1 MKALWKENFMEKKE
15 NQNDILQKNQ
25 GTKRPYPKL
34 DQTILNPQQRNKKVH
49 EIVNNISHDKLTP
62 YYLEQLTKYLT
73 ETTEN
78 KKEKAV
84 LTDNRMVT
92 INKRETS
99 YQGLITK
106 LENGEDGIYNFMT
119 GGDKNILLVPKI
131 FITEDDILTIPG
143 LKELRQEI
151 KIIEEKQKNAIGRQK
166 FLLTK
171 QLIQMRQDQYIL
183 KSIYKPPITMMKVTK
198 SLNQIDLNEKITID
212 SNGNPISNCL
222 ISLFEPYH
230 ICCILC
236 NYSKLKEDCWGH
248 FDSDWWYLMEDFD
261 NLSEKALKND
271 YPILYDIM
279 IYKIDG
285 MQNKQISQKIKQD
298 YNVFYSVEYL
308 SAVWRK
314 KIPKIIAEK
323 AKQEWILWYYTY
335 KEKGK
340 WKRCSRCHEIKLAHP
355 YFFSKNKTAK
365 DGWYSMCKC
374 CRNKKS
380 TKVKVKTK

>member
-1 MKALWKENFMEKKE
+1 MEE
-15 NQNDILQKNQ
+15 EVKNIQ
-25 GTKRPYPKL
+25 STSAVDEEDSKRPYPRL
-34 DQTILNPQQRNKKVH
+34 DYTITDPQERNQKVH
-49 EIVNNISHDKLTP
+49 EIVNSVSPEKLTP

-73 ETTEN
+73 ETPEN
-78 KKEKAV
+78 KKEKKV

-99 YQGLITK
+99 YEGLVAK

-131 FITEDDILTIPG
+131 QITEDDIATIPG
-143 LKELRQEI
+143 LKELREEI
-151 KIIEEKQKNAIGRQK
+151 KKVEIRQRVARGKQK

-171 QLIQMRQDQYIL
+171 QLIEMRQDQYVL
-183 KSIYKPPITMMKVTK
+183 KSSYKPPVTMMKVTK
-198 SLNQIDLNEKITID
+198 SVNQIDLDEHITID
-212 SNGNPISNCL
+212 ENGDPVSDCL
-222 ISLFEPYH
+222 VSLFDPH
-230 ICCILC
+230 HVCCLLC

-261 NLSEKALKND
+261 NLSERALKED

-285 MQNKQISQKIKQD
+285 LQNKDIAARIKQD
-298 YNVFYSVEYL
+298 YDVSYSVEYL

-314 KIPKIIAEK
+314 KIPKIIADK
-323 AKQEWILWYYTY
+323 AKEEWIVWHYTY
-335 KEKGK
+335 EEKGK

-355 YFFSKNKTAK
+355 YFFTRNKTAK

-374 CRNKKS
+374 CRNKKKDKIEKDKS
-380 TKVKVKTK
+380 L

>member
-1 MKALWKENFMEKKE
+1 MEE
-15 NQNDILQKNQ
+15 EVKNIQ
-25 GTKRPYPKL
+25 STSAVDEEDSKRPYPRL
-34 DQTILNPQQRNKKVH
+34 DYTITDPQERNQKVH
-49 EIVNNISHDKLTP
+49 EIVNRVSPEKLTP

-73 ETTEN
+73 ETPEN
-78 KKEKAV
+78 KKEKKV

-99 YQGLITK
+99 YEGLVAK

-131 FITEDDILTIPG
+131 QITEDDIATIPG
-143 LKELRQEI
+143 LKELREEI
-151 KIIEEKQKNAIGRQK
+151 KKVEIRQRVARGKQK

-171 QLIQMRQDQYIL
+171 QLIEMRQDQYVL
-183 KSIYKPPITMMKVTK
+183 KSSYKPPVAMMKVTK
-198 SLNQIDLNEKITID
+198 SVNQIDLDEHITID
-212 SNGNPISNCL
+212 ENGDPVSDCL
-222 ISLFEPYH
+222 VSLFDPH
-230 ICCILC
+230 HVCCLLC

-261 NLSEKALKND
+261 NLSERALKED

-285 MQNKQISQKIKQD
+285 LQNKDIAARIKQD
-298 YNVFYSVEYL
+298 YDVSYSVEYL

-314 KIPKIIAEK
+314 KIPKIIADK
-323 AKQEWILWYYTY
+323 AKEEWIVWHYTY
-335 KEKGK
+335 EEKGK

-355 YFFSKNKTAK
+355 YFFTRNKTAK

-374 CRNKKS
+374 CRNKKKDKIEKDKS
-380 TKVKVKTK
+380 L

>member
-1 MKALWKENFMEKKE
+1 MEE
-15 NQNDILQKNQ
+15 EVKNIQ
-25 GTKRPYPKL
+25 STSAVDEEDSKRPYPRL
-34 DQTILNPQQRNKKVH
+34 DYTITDPQERNQKVH
-49 EIVNNISHDKLTP
+49 EIVNSVSPEKLTP

-73 ETTEN
+73 ETPEN
-78 KKEKAV
+78 KKEKKV

-99 YQGLITK
+99 YEGLVVK

-131 FITEDDILTIPG
+131 QITEDDIATIPS
-143 LKELRQEI
+143 LKELREEI
-151 KIIEEKQKNAIGRQK
+151 KKVEIRQRAARGKQK

-171 QLIQMRQDQYIL
+171 QLIEMRQDQYVL
-183 KSIYKPPITMMKVTK
+183 KSSYKPPVAMMKVTK
-198 SLNQIDLNEKITID
+198 SVNQIDLDEHIIVD
-212 SNGNPISNCL
+212 ENGDPVSDCL
-222 ISLFEPYH
+222 ISLFDPH
-230 ICCILC
+230 HVCCLLC

-261 NLSEKALKND
+261 NLSERALKED

-285 MQNKQISQKIKQD
+285 LQNKDIAARIKQD
-298 YNVFYSVEYL
+298 YDVSYSVEYL

-314 KIPKIIAEK
+314 KIPKIIADK
-323 AKQEWILWYYTY
+323 AKEEWIVWHYTY
-335 KEKGK
+335 EEKGK

-355 YFFSKNKTAK
+355 YFFTRNKTAK

-374 CRNKKS
+374 CRNKKKDKIEKDKS
-380 TKVKVKTK
+380 L

>member
-1 MKALWKENFMEKKE
+1 MEE
-15 NQNDILQKNQ
+15 EVKNIQ
-25 GTKRPYPKL
+25 STSAVDEEDSKRPYPRL
-34 DQTILNPQQRNKKVH
+34 DYTITDPQERNQKVH
-49 EIVNNISHDKLTP
+49 EIVNSVSPEKLTP

-73 ETTEN
+73 ETPEN
-78 KKEKAV
+78 KKEKKV

-99 YQGLITK
+99 YEGLVAK

-131 FITEDDILTIPG
+131 QITEDDIATIPG
-143 LKELRQEI
+143 LKELREEI
-151 KIIEEKQKNAIGRQK
+151 KKVEIRQRVARGKQK

-171 QLIQMRQDQYIL
+171 QLIEMRQDQYVL
-183 KSIYKPPITMMKVTK
+183 KSAYKPPVAMMKVTK
-198 SLNQIDLNEKITID
+198 SVNQIDLNEHITID
-212 SNGNPISNCL
+212 ENGDPVSDCL
-222 ISLFEPYH
+222 VSLFDPH
-230 ICCILC
+230 HVCCLLC

-261 NLSEKALKND
+261 NLSERALKED

-285 MQNKQISQKIKQD
+285 LQNKDIAARIKQD
-298 YNVFYSVEYL
+298 YDVSYSVEYL

-314 KIPKIIAEK
+314 KIPKIIADK
-323 AKQEWILWYYTY
+323 AKEEWIVWHYTY
-335 KEKGK
+335 EEKGK

-355 YFFSKNKTAK
+355 YFFTRNKTAK

-374 CRNKKS
+374 CRNKKKDKIEKDKS
-380 TKVKVKTK
+380 L

>member
-1 MKALWKENFMEKKE
+1 MEE
-15 NQNDILQKNQ
+15 EVKNIQ
-25 GTKRPYPKL
+25 STSAVDEEDSKRPYPRL
-34 DQTILNPQQRNKKVH
+34 DYTITDPQERNQKVH
-49 EIVNNISHDKLTP
+49 EIVNSVFPEKLTP

-73 ETTEN
+73 ETPEN
-78 KKEKAV
+78 KKEKKV

-99 YQGLITK
+99 YEGLVAK

-131 FITEDDILTIPG
+131 QITEDDIATIPG
-143 LKELRQEI
+143 LKELREEI
-151 KIIEEKQKNAIGRQK
+151 KKVEIRQRVARGKQK

-171 QLIQMRQDQYIL
+171 QLIEMRQDQYVL
-183 KSIYKPPITMMKVTK
+183 KSSYKPPVAMMKVTK
-198 SLNQIDLNEKITID
+198 SVNQIDLNEHITID
-212 SNGNPISNCL
+212 ENGDPVSDCL
-222 ISLFEPYH
+222 VSLFDPH
-230 ICCILC
+230 HVCCLLC

-261 NLSEKALKND
+261 NLSERALKED

-285 MQNKQISQKIKQD
+285 LQNKDIAARIKQD
-298 YNVFYSVEYL
+298 YDVSYSVEYL

-314 KIPKIIAEK
+314 KIPKIIADK
-323 AKQEWILWYYTY
+323 AKEEWIVWHYTY
-335 KEKGK
+335 EEKGK

-355 YFFSKNKTAK
+355 YFFTRNKTAK

-374 CRNKKS
+374 CRNKKKDKIEKDKS
-380 TKVKVKTK
+380 F

>member
-1 MKALWKENFMEKKE
+1 MEE
-15 NQNDILQKNQ
+15 EVKNIQ
-25 GTKRPYPKL
+25 STSAVDEEDSKRPYPRL
-34 DQTILNPQQRNKKVH
+34 DYTITDPQERNQKVH
-49 EIVNNISHDKLTP
+49 EIVNSVSPEKLTP

-73 ETTEN
+73 ETPEN
-78 KKEKAV
+78 KKEKKV

-99 YQGLITK
+99 YEGLVAK

-131 FITEDDILTIPG
+131 QITEDDIATIPG
-143 LKELRQEI
+143 LKELREEI
-151 KIIEEKQKNAIGRQK
+151 KKVEIRQRAARGKQK

-171 QLIQMRQDQYIL
+171 QLIEMRQDQYVL
-183 KSIYKPPITMMKVTK
+183 KSSYKPPVAMMKVTK
-198 SLNQIDLNEKITID
+198 SVNQIDLDKHITID
-212 SNGNPISNCL
+212 ENGDPVSDCL
-222 ISLFEPYH
+222 VSLFDPH
-230 ICCILC
+230 HVCCLLC

-261 NLSEKALKND
+261 NLSERALKED

-285 MQNKQISQKIKQD
+285 LQNKDIAVRIKQD
-298 YNVFYSVEYL
+298 YDVSYSVEYL

-314 KIPKIIAEK
+314 KIPKIIADK
-323 AKQEWILWYYTY
+323 AKEEWIVWHYTY
-335 KEKGK
+335 EEKGK

-355 YFFSKNKTAK
+355 YFFTRNKTAK

-374 CRNKKS
+374 CRNKKKDKIEKDKS
-380 TKVKVKTK
+380 L

>member
-1 MKALWKENFMEKKE
+1 MEE
-15 NQNDILQKNQ
+15 EVKNIQ
-25 GTKRPYPKL
+25 STSTVDEEDSKRPYPRL
-34 DQTILNPQQRNKKVH
+34 DYTITDPQERNQKVH
-49 EIVNNISHDKLTP
+49 EIVNSVSSEKLTP

-73 ETTEN
+73 ETPEN
-78 KKEKAV
+78 KKEKKV

-99 YQGLITK
+99 YEGLVAK

-131 FITEDDILTIPG
+131 QITEDDIATIPG
-143 LKELRQEI
+143 LKELREEI
-151 KIIEEKQKNAIGRQK
+151 KKVEIRQRAARGKQK

-171 QLIQMRQDQYIL
+171 QLIEMRQDQYVL
-183 KSIYKPPITMMKVTK
+183 KSAYKPPVAMMKVIK
-198 SLNQIDLNEKITID
+198 SVNQIDLDEHIVID
-212 SNGNPISNCL
+212 ENGDPVSDCL
-222 ISLFEPYH
+222 VSLFDPH
-230 ICCILC
+230 HVCCLLC

-261 NLSEKALKND
+261 NLSERALKED

-285 MQNKQISQKIKQD
+285 LQNKDIAARIKQD
-298 YNVFYSVEYL
+298 YDVSYSVEYL

-314 KIPKIIAEK
+314 KIPKIIADK
-323 AKQEWILWYYTY
+323 AKEEWIVWHYTY
-335 KEKGK
+335 EEKGK

-355 YFFSKNKTAK
+355 YFFTRNKTAK

-374 CRNKKS
+374 CRNKKKDKIEKDKS
-380 TKVKVKTK
+380 L

>member
-1 MKALWKENFMEKKE
+1 MEE
-15 NQNDILQKNQ
+15 EVKNIQ
-25 GTKRPYPKL
+25 STSAVDEEDSKRPYPRL
-34 DQTILNPQQRNKKVH
+34 DYTITDPQERNQKVH
-49 EIVNNISHDKLTP
+49 EIVNSVSPEKLTP

-73 ETTEN
+73 ETPEN
-78 KKEKAV
+78 KKEKKV

-99 YQGLITK
+99 YEGLVAK

-131 FITEDDILTIPG
+131 QITEDDIATIPG
-143 LKELRQEI
+143 LKELREEI
-151 KIIEEKQKNAIGRQK
+151 KKVKIRQRAARGKQK

-171 QLIQMRQDQYIL
+171 QLIEMRQDQYVL
-183 KSIYKPPITMMKVTK
+183 KSSYKPPVAMMKVTK
-198 SLNQIDLNEKITID
+198 SVNQIDLDEHITVD
-212 SNGNPISNCL
+212 ENGGPVSDCL
-222 ISLFEPYH
+222 VSLFDPH
-230 ICCILC
+230 HVCCLLC

-261 NLSEKALKND
+261 NLSERALKED

-285 MQNKQISQKIKQD
+285 LQNKDIAARIKQD
-298 YNVFYSVEYL
+298 YDVSYSVEYL

-314 KIPKIIAEK
+314 KIPKIIADK
-323 AKQEWILWYYTY
+323 AKEEWAVWHYTY
-335 KEKGK
+335 EEKGK

-355 YFFSKNKTAK
+355 YFFTRNKTAK

-374 CRNKKS
+374 CRNKKKDKIEKDKS
-380 TKVKVKTK
+380 L

>member
-1 MKALWKENFMEKKE
+1 MEE
-15 NQNDILQKNQ
+15 EVKNIQ
-25 GTKRPYPKL
+25 STSAIDEEDSKRPYPRL
-34 DQTILNPQQRNKKVH
+34 DYTITDPQERNQKVH
-49 EIVNNISHDKLTP
+49 EIVNSVSPEKLTP

-73 ETTEN
+73 ETPEN
-78 KKEKAV
+78 KKEKKV

-99 YQGLITK
+99 YEGLVAK

-131 FITEDDILTIPG
+131 QITEDDIATIPG
-143 LKELRQEI
+143 LKELREEI
-151 KIIEEKQKNAIGRQK
+151 KKVEIRQRAARGKQK

-171 QLIQMRQDQYIL
+171 QLIEMRQDQYVL
-183 KSIYKPPITMMKVTK
+183 KSAYKPPVAMMKVTK
-198 SLNQIDLNEKITID
+198 SVNQIDLDEHIIID
-212 SNGNPISNCL
+212 ENGDPVSDCL
-222 ISLFEPYH
+222 ISLFNPH
-230 ICCILC
+230 HVCCLLC

-261 NLSEKALKND
+261 NLSERALKED

-285 MQNKQISQKIKQD
+285 LQNKDIAARIKQD
-298 YNVFYSVEYL
+298 YDVSYSVEYL

-314 KIPKIIAEK
+314 KIPKIIADK
-323 AKQEWILWYYTY
+323 AKEEWIVWHYTY
-335 KEKGK
+335 EEKGK

-355 YFFSKNKTAK
+355 YFFTRNKTAK

-374 CRNKKS
+374 CRNKKKDKIEKDKS
-380 TKVKVKTK
+380 L

>member
-1 MKALWKENFMEKKE
+1 MKEEV
-15 NQNDILQKNQ
+15 KNIQ
-25 GTKRPYPKL
+25 STSAVDEEDSKRPYPRL
-34 DQTILNPQQRNKKVH
+34 DYTITDPQERNQKVH
-49 EIVNNISHDKLTP
+49 EIVNSVSPEKLTP

-73 ETTEN
+73 ETPEN
-78 KKEKAV
+78 KKEKKV

-99 YQGLITK
+99 YEGLVAK

-131 FITEDDILTIPG
+131 QITEDDIATIPG
-143 LKELRQEI
+143 LKELREEI
-151 KIIEEKQKNAIGRQK
+151 KKVEIRQRVARGKQK

-171 QLIQMRQDQYIL
+171 QLIEMRQDQYVL
-183 KSIYKPPITMMKVTK
+183 KSSYKPPVAMMKVTK
-198 SLNQIDLNEKITID
+198 SVNQIDLDEHITID
-212 SNGNPISNCL
+212 ENGDPVSDCL
-222 ISLFEPYH
+222 VSLFDPH
-230 ICCILC
+230 HVCCLLC

-261 NLSEKALKND
+261 NLSERALKED

-285 MQNKQISQKIKQD
+285 LQNKDIAARIKQD
-298 YNVFYSVEYL
+298 YDVSYSVEYL

-314 KIPKIIAEK
+314 KIPKIIADK
-323 AKQEWILWYYTY
+323 AKEEWIVWHYTY
-335 KEKGK
+335 EEKGK

-355 YFFSKNKTAK
+355 YFFTRNKTAK
-365 DGWYSMCKC
+365 DGWYSVCKC
-374 CRNKKS
+374 CRNKKKDKIEKDKS
-380 TKVKVKTK
+380 L

>member
-1 MKALWKENFMEKKE
+1 MEE
-15 NQNDILQKNQ
+15 EVKNIQ
-25 GTKRPYPKL
+25 STSAIDEEDSKRPYPRL
-34 DQTILNPQQRNKKVH
+34 DYTITDPQERNQKAH
-49 EIVNNISHDKLTP
+49 EIVNSVSPEKLTP

-73 ETTEN
+73 ETPEN
-78 KKEKAV
+78 KKEKKV

-99 YQGLITK
+99 YEGLVAK

-131 FITEDDILTIPG
+131 QITEDDIATIPG
-143 LKELRQEI
+143 LKELREEI
-151 KIIEEKQKNAIGRQK
+151 KKVEIRQRAARGKQK

-171 QLIQMRQDQYIL
+171 QLIEMRQDQYVL
-183 KSIYKPPITMMKVTK
+183 KSSYKPPVAMMKVTK
-198 SLNQIDLNEKITID
+198 SVNQIDLDEHIVID
-212 SNGNPISNCL
+212 ENSDPVSDCL
-222 ISLFEPYH
+222 VSLFDPH
-230 ICCILC
+230 HVCCLLC

-261 NLSEKALKND
+261 NLSEKALKED

-285 MQNKQISQKIKQD
+285 LQNKDIAARIKQD
-298 YNVFYSVEYL
+298 YDVSYSVEYL

-314 KIPKIIAEK
+314 KIPKIIADK
-323 AKQEWILWYYTY
+323 AKEEWIVWHYTY
-335 KEKGK
+335 EEKGK

-355 YFFSKNKTAK
+355 YFFTRNKTAK

-374 CRNKKS
+374 CRNKKKDKIEKDKS
-380 TKVKVKTK
+380 L

>member
-1 MKALWKENFMEKKE
+1 MEE
-15 NQNDILQKNQ
+15 EVKNIQ
-25 GTKRPYPKL
+25 STSAVDEEDSKRPYPRL
-34 DQTILNPQQRNKKVH
+34 DYTITDPQERNQKVH
-49 EIVNNISHDKLTP
+49 EIVNSVSPEKLTS

-73 ETTEN
+73 ETPEN
-78 KKEKAV
+78 KKEKKV

-99 YQGLITK
+99 YEGFVVK

-131 FITEDDILTIPG
+131 QITEDDIATIPG
-143 LKELRQEI
+143 LKELREEI
-151 KIIEEKQKNAIGRQK
+151 KKVEIRQRAVRGKQK

-171 QLIQMRQDQYIL
+171 QLIEMRQDQYVL
-183 KSIYKPPITMMKVTK
+183 KSSYKPPVAMMKVTK
-198 SLNQIDLNEKITID
+198 SVNQIDLDEHLIVD
-212 SNGNPISNCL
+212 ENGDPVSDCL
-222 ISLFEPYH
+222 VSLFDPH
-230 ICCILC
+230 HVCCLLC
-236 NYSKLKEDCWGH
+236 NYSKLKEDCWGR

-261 NLSEKALKND
+261 NLSERALKED

-285 MQNKQISQKIKQD
+285 LQNKDIAARIKQD
-298 YNVFYSVEYL
+298 YDVSYSVEYL

-314 KIPKIIAEK
+314 KIPKIIADK
-323 AKQEWILWYYTY
+323 AKEEWIVWHYTY
-335 KEKGK
+335 EEKGK

-355 YFFSKNKTAK
+355 YFFTRNKTAK

-374 CRNKKS
+374 CRNKKKDKIEKDKS
-380 TKVKVKTK
+380 L

>member
-1 MKALWKENFMEKKE
+1 MEEEVKNIQSTSTVDEEDSKRSYSRLDYTITDPQE
-15 NQNDILQKNQ
+15 RNQ
-25 GTKRPYPKL
+25 
-34 DQTILNPQQRNKKVH
+34 KVYK
-49 EIVNNISHDKLTP
+49 IVNSVSPEKLTP

-73 ETTEN
+73 ETPEN
-78 KKEKAV
+78 KKEKKV

-99 YQGLITK
+99 YEGLVAK

-131 FITEDDILTIPG
+131 QITEDDIATIPG
-143 LKELRQEI
+143 LKELREEI
-151 KIIEEKQKNAIGRQK
+151 KKVEIRQRAARGKQK

-171 QLIQMRQDQYIL
+171 QLIEMRQDQYVL
-183 KSIYKPPITMMKVTK
+183 KSSYKPPVAMMKVTK
-198 SLNQIDLNEKITID
+198 SVNQIDLDEHITVD
-212 SNGNPISNCL
+212 ENGDPVSDCL
-222 ISLFEPYH
+222 VSLFDPH
-230 ICCILC
+230 HVCCLLC

-248 FDSDWWYLMEDFD
+248 FDSDWWYLMEEFD
-261 NLSEKALKND
+261 NLSERALKED

-285 MQNKQISQKIKQD
+285 LQNKDIAARIKQD
-298 YNVFYSVEYL
+298 YDVSCSVEYL

-314 KIPKIIAEK
+314 KIPKIIADK
-323 AKQEWILWYYTY
+323 AKEEWIVWHYTY
-335 KEKGK
+335 EEKGK

-355 YFFSKNKTAK
+355 YFFTRNKTAK

-374 CRNKKS
+374 CRNKKKDKIEKDKS
-380 TKVKVKTK
+380 L

>member
-1 MKALWKENFMEKKE
+1 MEE
-15 NQNDILQKNQ
+15 EVKNIQ
-25 GTKRPYPKL
+25 STSAVDEEDSKRPYPRL
-34 DQTILNPQQRNKKVH
+34 DYTITDPQERNQKVH
-49 EIVNNISHDKLTP
+49 EIVNSVSPEKLTP

-73 ETTEN
+73 ETPEN
-78 KKEKAV
+78 KKEKKV

-99 YQGLITK
+99 YEGLVAK

-131 FITEDDILTIPG
+131 QITENDIATIPG
-143 LKELRQEI
+143 LKELREEI
-151 KIIEEKQKNAIGRQK
+151 KKVEIRQRAARGKQK

-171 QLIQMRQDQYIL
+171 QLIEMRQDQYVL
-183 KSIYKPPITMMKVTK
+183 KSSYKPPVAMMKVTK
-198 SLNQIDLNEKITID
+198 SVNQIDLDEHITVD
-212 SNGNPISNCL
+212 ENGDPVSDCL
-222 ISLFEPYH
+222 ISLFNPH
-230 ICCILC
+230 HVCCLLC

-248 FDSDWWYLMEDFD
+248 FDSDWWYLMENFD
-261 NLSEKALKND
+261 NLLERALKED

-285 MQNKQISQKIKQD
+285 LQNKDIAARIKRD
-298 YNVFYSVEYL
+298 YDVSYSVEYL

-314 KIPKIIAEK
+314 KIPKIIADK
-323 AKQEWILWYYTY
+323 AKEEWIVWHYTY
-335 KEKGK
+335 EEKGK

-355 YFFSKNKTAK
+355 YFFTRNKTAK

-374 CRNKKS
+374 CRNKKKDRIEKDKS
-380 TKVKVKTK
+380 L

>member
-1 MKALWKENFMEKKE
+1 MEE
-15 NQNDILQKNQ
+15 EVKNIQ
-25 GTKRPYPKL
+25 STSAVDEEDSKRPYPRL
-34 DQTILNPQQRNKKVH
+34 DYTITDPQERNQKVH
-49 EIVNNISHDKLTP
+49 EIVNSVSPEKLTP

-73 ETTEN
+73 ETLEN
-78 KKEKAV
+78 KKEKKV

-99 YQGLITK
+99 YEGLVAK

-131 FITEDDILTIPG
+131 QITEDDIATIPG
-143 LKELRQEI
+143 LKELREEI
-151 KIIEEKQKNAIGRQK
+151 KKVEIRQRAARGKQK

-171 QLIQMRQDQYIL
+171 QLIEMRQDQYVL
-183 KSIYKPPITMMKVTK
+183 KSAYKPPIAMMKVTK
-198 SLNQIDLNEKITID
+198 NINQIDLDEHITID
-212 SNGNPISNCL
+212 ENGDPVSDCL
-222 ISLFEPYH
+222 VSLFDPH
-230 ICCILC
+230 HVCCLLC

-261 NLSEKALKND
+261 NLSERALKED

-285 MQNKQISQKIKQD
+285 LQNKDIAARIKQD
-298 YNVFYSVEYL
+298 YDVSYSVEYL

-314 KIPKIIAEK
+314 KIPKIIADK
-323 AKQEWILWYYTY
+323 AKEEWIVWHYTY

-340 WKRCSRCHEIKLAHP
+340 WKRCSCCHEIKLAHP
-355 YFFSKNKTAK
+355 YFFTRNKTAK

-374 CRNKKS
+374 CRNKKKDKIEKDKS
-380 TKVKVKTK
+380 F

>member
-1 MKALWKENFMEKKE
+1 MEE
-15 NQNDILQKNQ
+15 EVKNIQ
-25 GTKRPYPKL
+25 STSAIDEEDSKRPYPRL
-34 DQTILNPQQRNKKVH
+34 DYTITDPQERNQKVH
-49 EIVNNISHDKLTP
+49 KIVNSVSPEKLTP

-73 ETTEN
+73 ETPEN
-78 KKEKAV
+78 KKEKKV

-99 YQGLITK
+99 YEGLVAK

-131 FITEDDILTIPG
+131 QITEDDIATIPG
-143 LKELRQEI
+143 LKELREEI
-151 KIIEEKQKNAIGRQK
+151 KKVEIRQRVARGKQK

-171 QLIQMRQDQYIL
+171 QLIEMRQDQYVL
-183 KSIYKPPITMMKVTK
+183 KSSYKPPVAMMKVTK
-198 SLNQIDLNEKITID
+198 SVNQIDLDEHITID
-212 SNGNPISNCL
+212 ENGDPVSDCL
-222 ISLFEPYH
+222 VSLFDPH
-230 ICCILC
+230 HVCCLLC

-261 NLSEKALKND
+261 NLSERALKED

-285 MQNKQISQKIKQD
+285 LQNKDIAARIKQD
-298 YNVFYSVEYL
+298 YDVSYSVEYL

-314 KIPKIIAEK
+314 KIPKIIADK
-323 AKQEWILWYYTY
+323 AKEEWIVWHYTY
-335 KEKGK
+335 EEKGK

-355 YFFSKNKTAK
+355 YFFTRNKTAK

-374 CRNKKS
+374 CRNKKKDKIEKDKS
-380 TKVKVKTK
+380 L

>member
-1 MKALWKENFMEKKE
+1 MKEE
-15 NQNDILQKNQ
+15 IKNIQ
-25 GTKRPYPKL
+25 STSAVDEEDSKRPYPRL
-34 DQTILNPQQRNKKVH
+34 DYTITDPQQRNQKVH
-49 EIVNNISHDKLTP
+49 EIVNSVSPEKLTP

-73 ETTEN
+73 ETPEN
-78 KKEKAV
+78 KKEKKV

-99 YQGLITK
+99 YEGLVAK

-131 FITEDDILTIPG
+131 QITEDDIATIPG
-143 LKELRQEI
+143 LKELREEI
-151 KIIEEKQKNAIGRQK
+151 KKVEIRQRVARGKQK

-171 QLIQMRQDQYIL
+171 QLIEMRQDQYVL
-183 KSIYKPPITMMKVTK
+183 KSAYKPPVAMMKVTK
-198 SLNQIDLNEKITID
+198 SVNQIDLDEHITVD
-212 SNGNPISNCL
+212 ENGDPVSDCL
-222 ISLFEPYH
+222 VSLFDPH
-230 ICCILC
+230 HVCCLLC

-261 NLSEKALKND
+261 NLSERALKED

-285 MQNKQISQKIKQD
+285 LQNKDIAARIKQD
-298 YNVFYSVEYL
+298 YDVSYSVEYL

-314 KIPKIIAEK
+314 KIPKIIADK
-323 AKQEWILWYYTY
+323 AKEEWIVWHYTY
-335 KEKGK
+335 EEKGK

-355 YFFSKNKTAK
+355 YFFTRNKTAK

-374 CRNKKS
+374 CRNKKKDKIEKDKS
-380 TKVKVKTK
+380 L

>member
-1 MKALWKENFMEKKE
+1 MEE
-15 NQNDILQKNQ
+15 EVKNIQ
-25 GTKRPYPKL
+25 STSAVDEEDSKRPYPRL
-34 DQTILNPQQRNKKVH
+34 DYTITDPQERNQKVH
-49 EIVNNISHDKLTP
+49 EIVNSISPEKLTP
-62 YYLEQLTKYLT
+62 YYLEQLTKYLI
-73 ETTEN
+73 ETPEN
-78 KKEKAV
+78 KKEKKV

-99 YQGLITK
+99 YEGLVAK

-131 FITEDDILTIPG
+131 QITEDDIATIPG
-143 LKELRQEI
+143 LKELREEI
-151 KIIEEKQKNAIGRQK
+151 KKVEIRQRAAKGKQK

-171 QLIQMRQDQYIL
+171 QLIEMRQDQYVL
-183 KSIYKPPITMMKVTK
+183 KSAYKPPVAMMKVTK
-198 SLNQIDLNEKITID
+198 SINQIDLDEHITID
-212 SNGNPISNCL
+212 ENGGPVSDCL
-222 ISLFEPYH
+222 VSLFDPH
-230 ICCILC
+230 HVCCLLC

-261 NLSEKALKND
+261 NLSEKALKED

-285 MQNKQISQKIKQD
+285 LQNKDIAARIKQD
-298 YNVFYSVEYL
+298 YDVSYSVEYL

-314 KIPKIIAEK
+314 KIPKIIADK
-323 AKQEWILWYYTY
+323 AKEEWIVWHYTY
-335 KEKGK
+335 EEKGK

-355 YFFSKNKTAK
+355 YFFTRNKTAK

-374 CRNKKS
+374 CRNKKKDKIEKDKS
-380 TKVKVKTK
+380 L

>member
-1 MKALWKENFMEKKE
+1 MKEE
-15 NQNDILQKNQ
+15 IKNIQ
-25 GTKRPYPKL
+25 STSAIDEEDSKRPYPRL
-34 DQTILNPQQRNKKVH
+34 DYTITDPQERNQKVH
-49 EIVNNISHDKLTP
+49 EIVNSVSPEKLTP

-73 ETTEN
+73 ETPEN
-78 KKEKAV
+78 KKEKKV

-99 YQGLITK
+99 YEGLVAK

-131 FITEDDILTIPG
+131 QITEDDIATIPG
-143 LKELRQEI
+143 LKELREEI
-151 KIIEEKQKNAIGRQK
+151 KKVEIRQRVARGKQK

-171 QLIQMRQDQYIL
+171 QLIEMRQDQYVL
-183 KSIYKPPITMMKVTK
+183 KSSYKPPVAMMKVTK
-198 SLNQIDLNEKITID
+198 SVNQIDLDEHITID
-212 SNGNPISNCL
+212 ENGDPVSDCL
-222 ISLFEPYH
+222 ISLFNPH
-230 ICCILC
+230 HVCCLLC

-261 NLSEKALKND
+261 NLSERALKED

-285 MQNKQISQKIKQD
+285 LQNKDIAARIKQD
-298 YNVFYSVEYL
+298 YDVSYSVEYL

-314 KIPKIIAEK
+314 KIPKIIADK
-323 AKQEWILWYYTY
+323 AKEEWIVWHYTY
-335 KEKGK
+335 EEKGK

-355 YFFSKNKTAK
+355 YFFTRNKTAK

-374 CRNKKS
+374 CRNKKKDKIEKDKS
-380 TKVKVKTK
+380 L

>member
-1 MKALWKENFMEKKE
+1 MEE
-15 NQNDILQKNQ
+15 EVKNIQ
-25 GTKRPYPKL
+25 STSAIDEEDSKRPYPRL
-34 DQTILNPQQRNKKVH
+34 DYTITDPQERNQKVH
-49 EIVNNISHDKLTP
+49 EIVNSVSPEKLTP

-73 ETTEN
+73 ETPEN
-78 KKEKAV
+78 KKEKKV

-99 YQGLITK
+99 YEGLVAK

-131 FITEDDILTIPG
+131 QITEDDIATIPG
-143 LKELRQEI
+143 LKELREEI
-151 KIIEEKQKNAIGRQK
+151 KKVEIRQRAARGKQK

-171 QLIQMRQDQYIL
+171 QLIEMRQDQYVL
-183 KSIYKPPITMMKVTK
+183 KSSYKPPVAMMKVTK
-198 SLNQIDLNEKITID
+198 SVNQIDLDEHIVID
-212 SNGNPISNCL
+212 ENGDPVSDCL
-222 ISLFEPYH
+222 VSLFDPH
-230 ICCILC
+230 HVCCLLC

-261 NLSEKALKND
+261 NLSERALKED

-285 MQNKQISQKIKQD
+285 LQNKDIAARIKQD
-298 YNVFYSVEYL
+298 YDVSYSVEYL

-314 KIPKIIAEK
+314 KIPKIIADK
-323 AKQEWILWYYTY
+323 AKEEWIVWHYIYE
-335 KEKGK
+335 EKGK

-355 YFFSKNKTAK
+355 YFFTRNKTAK

-374 CRNKKS
+374 CRNKKKDKIEKDKS
-380 TKVKVKTK
+380 L